1 MPFFVHRSTA
11 WIWAAVI
18 VVVAAAVIVFQFFR
32 ANAPEPPTTVSPTPV
47 YTRGT
52 VVEGVLEIPS
62 DQFLSYRLNFNKKT
76 KVIGTHWTGG
86 SSRRVLALILTEAE
100 FEKWKGGVE
109 FKSVTQTGYVPRGK
123 IEMVIDPG
131 VYYFVYDNR
140 SKEYGGDQRI
150 EVSVSAN

>member
-1 MPFFVHRSTA
+1 MPFFVDRSTA

-18 VVVAAAVIVFQFFR
+18 VVVAAALIGFQFFR
-32 ANAPEPPTTVSPTPV
+32 ANTPEPQNTTAPAPV

-52 VVEGVLEIPS
+52 VVEGMIEIPA

-76 KVIGTHWTGG
+76 KILGTHWTGG
-86 SSRRVLALILTEAE
+86 SSKRVLALIITEAE
-100 FEKWKGGVE
+100 FERWKAGVE
-109 FKSVTQTGYVPRGK
+109 FRSVTQTGYVPRGK

-140 SKEYGGDQRI
+140 SKEYGGNQRI